1 MGKGLFLRCFES
13 LENLEINKY
22 KRVAPVVDIMLIQTI
37 CTILDALLIKFGNDI
52 KALNDD
58 SQKQA
63 YEALFQFAGMWAIGG
78 SLEDEKDLKQFNQ
91 IWRVSSKVKFPEV
104 GLTFDYYYDCAKSA
118 WTPWQNEVANYEPT
132 DDVVFNKIYVPTL

>member
-58 SQKQA
+58 S
-63 YEALFQFAGMWAIGG
+63 
-78 SLEDEKDLKQFNQ
+78 
-91 IWRVSSKVKFPEV
+91 
-104 GLTFDYYYDCAKSA
+104 
-118 WTPWQNEVANYEPT
+118 
-132 DDVVFNKIYVPTL
+132 